1 MKRSIPAL
9 VSAGLIAAALLAHGQ
24 ANPEPAPGAGKIYA
38 SLLPEIQKIRIFD
51 HHGHPGYADDP
62 DVDAMAIPPG
72 SSTPLRMR
80 ADNPELIRGARFLFG
95 YPFDDLSPQHE
106 KWLIAKTRALQQAQ
120 GRAYF
125 SHILD
130 QMNIETAV
138 ANRAQMAPYLDP
150 KRFPWVF
157 FADAFMFPFDNSG
170 LAARNPDMAVFMPM
184 QTRQL
189 HRMMQQSGQPELPP
203 DFRSYLQWVTRVLQ
217 RNRQA
222 GGIAMKFEVF
232 YFRPARF
239 GDPSLAQAAAVYRK
253 WRGGGVPPAADYT
266 IFQDYIFRHLVRE
279 GGRLHLPVHI
289 HSAVGAGDFFSLH
302 DDNVLALE
310 NVLRDPRYTST
321 TFVLIHG
328 GYPFYRQSILMAAR
342 KNVYLDTSET
352 EELLYPAEFK
362 KVLRLWLETYPEK
375 ITFGTDCFPYNAAL
389 GVEEGYWLGV
399 RTSQQAL
406 AAALAEMI
414 TAGEVTRDRA
424 LQMARG
430 YLHDNAARLYPQLS
444 QPRP

>member
-1 MKRSIPAL
+1 MKSTVPLMAL
-9 VSAGLIAAALLAHGQ
+9 AGVVAAALVLRGQ
-24 ANPEPAPGAGKIYA
+24 ANPEPALGAEKIYL

-51 HHGHPGYADDP
+51 HHGHPGYATDP

-80 ADNPELIRGARFLFG
+80 ADNPELIQGARFLFG
-95 YPFDDLSPQHE
+95 YPFNDLSPQHE
-106 KWLIAKTRALQQAQ
+106 QWLIAKTRSLQQEQ

-125 SHILD
+125 SRILD
-130 QMNIETAV
+130 RMNIEAAV
-138 ANRAQMAPYLDP
+138 ANRARMAPYLDP
-150 KRFPWVF
+150 RRFPWVF
-157 FADAFMFPFDNSG
+157 FADAFLFPFDNSG
-170 LAARNPDMAVFMPM
+170 LATRNPDMAVFMPM

-189 HRMMQQSGQPELPP
+189 HRMMRQTGQAELPA
-203 DFRSYLQWVTRVLQ
+203 DFSAYLQWVTRVLQ
-217 RNRQA
+217 QNREA

-239 GDPSLAQAAAVYRK
+239 GDPSWTQAAEVYSK
-253 WRGGGVPPAADYT
+253 WRAGGVPPAAEYT
-266 IFQDYIFRHLVRE
+266 VFQDYIFRYLVRE
-279 GGRLHLPVHI
+279 GGRLNLPVHI

-302 DDNVLALE
+302 DDNVLKLE
-310 NVLRDPRYTST
+310 SILRDPRYTST

-328 GYPFYRQSILMAAR
+328 GYPFYRQSILMAAM

-362 KVLRLWLETYPEK
+362 KVLKLWLETYPEK

-399 RTSQQAL
+399 RTSQEAL

-414 TAGEVTRDRA
+414 AAHEITRARA
-424 LQMARG
+424 LQMAHG
-430 YLHDNAARLYPQLS
+430 YLHDNAAHLYPQLS
-444 QPRP
+444 LSN